1 MLDKRS
7 SKQIAVLRP
16 GQASERIWYHDGT
29 PSYVSQ
35 MEYENKFG
43 NH

>member
-1 MLDKRS
+1 MLDKRP
-7 SKQIAVLRP
+7 SKQIDVLSP
-16 GQASERIWYHDGT
+16 GQPSERIWYHDGT
-29 PSYVSQ
+29 PGYVSQ